1 MIATSRKP
9 LTGRHILIILSG
21 FFGVMLAVNMLFV
34 FFALHT
40 FNGGEGG
47 RAYQAGLEYNQTIA
61 AAREQDRLGW
71 SQSIDASLDGQVRV
85 AMTDGNGSPVRMLAI
100 SGEIARP
107 VAEQFTRTL
116 AFTEIQPG
124 VYVASAGQLD
134 AGNWMVTIAAQSKAE
149 NDPIIYRARKR
160 LWLKHIS

>member
-1 MIATSRKP
+1 MIATSLKP
-9 LTGRHILIILSG
+9 LTGKHILVILSA
-21 FFGVMLAVNMLFV
+21 FFGVMFAVNMLFV

-47 RAYQAGLEYNQTIA
+47 RAYQAGLEYNLTIA

-71 SQSIDASLDGQVRV
+71 SQSIDASLDGEVRV
-85 AMTDGNGSPVRMLAI
+85 AMTDSNGSPVRMLAV

-116 AFTEIQPG
+116 AFNEIKPG
-124 VYVASAGQLD
+124 IYVASAGPLD
-134 AGNWMVTIAAQSKAE
+134 AGNWMVTFAAHAHGQNE
-149 NDPIIYRARKR
+149 PVIYRARKR
-160 LWLKHIS
+160 LWLKSNS